1 MLQILLIKRTLD
13 VNSVVFAFIH
23 HLALIILFA
32 CLFSEHLLLKPD
44 IDTNGMRTVIRIDMI
59 YGISAVVLLI
69 AGTLRMLYFEK
80 GAQFYL
86 NNWAF
91 YIKIGLFIVVAMLSI
106 LPTITFLQWRKQL
119 VSNQTPIIDSDK
131 LRLVIHLV
139 RAELLLVV
147 LILPLAVLMAKGFGY
162 LN

>member
-1 MLQILLIKRTLD
+1 MS
-13 VNSVVFAFIH
+13 SVVFAFIH

-44 IDTNGMRTVIRIDMI
+44 INTNAMRTVIRIDMI
-59 YGISAVVLLI
+59 YGISAIALVI
-69 AGTLRMLYFEK
+69 AGILRVVYFEK
-80 GAQFYL
+80 GYQFYL

-91 YIKIGLFIVVAMLSI
+91 YIKIGLFILVGLLSI
-106 LPTITFLQWRKQL
+106 LPTISFLQWRKQL
-119 VSNQTPIIDSDK
+119 QTGQTPIIEDRK
-131 LRLVIHLV
+131 FRLLIHII

-162 LN
+162 FNQPS